1 MWRHKN
7 RNVANEV
14 RDLQLSESQENRS
27 RSHFI
32 LKKDCILHKENKEV
46 FPSHIIKCPKNR
58 LYFLYA
64 KYPLSFLFSFGLKYD
79 LDMFLAAWLH
89 ETNPFTLRW
98 VTNRTSKWCMQEQIN
113 AHSLSFFP
121 SSGCRISSQ
130 VCDFSATFPT
140 CDNLVFTFTV
150 SQKEAGRSEWFQHV
164 NNVRTTSV
172 SSIWLW

>member
-7 RNVANEV
+7 LNVANEV

-32 LKKDCILHKENKEV
+32 LKKDCILQKENKEV

-64 KYPLSFLFSFGLKYD
+64 KYPFSLFFFFWAKIWPRHVFG
-79 LDMFLAAWLH
+79 WLH

-98 VTNRTSKWCMQEQIN
+98 VTNRTSKWCMQE
-113 AHSLSFFP
+113 HKLMHTHYLFFP